1 MSIQVQASVK
11 QISPTT
17 SEASA
22 RKHTSLVDRPEAKGG
37 TDRGAM
43 GGELLLMGIGGCF
56 MSSLL
61 AEVRARK
68 LAIDDL
74 VVHVSA
80 ALDGTPARFTQ
91 VALQIR
97 SSYPD
102 RAALREIVAIAR
114 QGCIAINTI
123 QSAATLSV
131 ALTEG

>member
-1 MSIQVQASVK
+1 MSVQVQASIK

-17 SEASA
+17 SKASA
-22 RKHTSLVDRPEAKGG
+22 RTHTSLVDRPETKGG

-74 VVHVSA
+74 AVDVSA
-80 ALDGTPARFTQ
+80 VLDGTPLRFTQ
-91 VALQIR
+91 VTLQVSSGHPDRIALQ
-97 SSYPD
+97 
-102 RAALREIVAIAR
+102 EIVAIAR

-123 QSAATLSV
+123 QHAA
-131 ALTEG
+131 ALAVVLA